1 MKKILTSILF
11 LTSIL
16 ILAQNNATY
25 WQQQVDYKMD
35 VDIDVK
41 NYQYK
46 GTQLLNYTNNS
57 PDELTQVFYHLY
69 FNAFQP
75 ESEMDMRLQNIV
87 DPDHRMINNI
97 GSNGNPKYES
107 RIAKL
112 KPDEIGSLNVTS
124 LKKNGEILNY
134 SVEGTILQVKLNTP
148 IKSGESVSFEMTFE
162 GQ

>member
-57 PDELTQVFYHLY
+57 PDELTQVFYHL
-69 FNAFQP
+69 AF
-75 ESEMDMRLQNIV
+75 
-87 DPDHRMINNI
+87 
-97 GSNGNPKYES
+97 
-107 RIAKL
+107 L
-112 KPDEIGSLNVTS
+112 K
-124 LKKNGEILNY
+124 IL
-134 SVEGTILQVKLNTP
+134 
-148 IKSGESVSFEMTFE
+148 
-162 GQ
+162 